1 MYNTLNPQR
10 LFGTSAA
17 SAAWLADRTLETHDI
32 LASGDFYKVAVFSTD
47 KFERMTSRIVISTG
61 VT

>member
-1 MYNTLNPQR
+1 MYNTRNPQG

-17 SAAWLADRTLETHDI
+17 SAAWPANRTLEMYEI